1 MKTNK
6 TGLVLY
12 WIAVVYIVVLGLG
25 GSWLVRPIYRQMTL
39 EQANQTIWALNS
51 PMFGLWVSSVA
62 IGSILAG
69 IGMLLYVRSKGSR
82 IWFFGLG
89 IFAVLLIDI
98 LIKWHIL
105 PTPAHTSLLFGVGGA
120 LMVAFFLI
128 ILWFWAKKRLHL
140 EGPDKTAA
148 ELQLAGYVF
157 FLIAM
162 WYLCGELA
170 RPYQT
175 ALLELP
181 RNSPISTIVYL
192 VLGWLFFLLSHY
204 KSAQTLPKQE

>member
-98 LIKWHIL
+98 LIKWQIL
-105 PTPAHTSLLFGVGGA
+105 PTPAHTPLLFGMGGA

-128 ILWFWAKKRLHL
+128 ILWLWAEKRLHL
-140 EGPDKTAA
+140 EGADKTAA
-148 ELQLAGYVF
+148 EGLGSVR
-157 FLIAM
+157 
-162 WYLCGELA
+162 EK
-170 RPYQT
+170 RS
-175 ALLELP
+175 LP
-181 RNSPISTIVYL
+181 RSSY
-192 VLGWLFFLLSHY
+192 GHGH
-204 KSAQTLPKQE
+204 

>member
-1 MKTNK
+1 MKTNR
-6 TGLVLY
+6 TGLILY

-39 EQANQTIWALNS
+39 EQANETIWAIGS
-51 PMFGLWVSSVA
+51 PMFGLWASSVA
-62 IGSILAG
+62 IGAILAG

-82 IWFFGLG
+82 IWLFGLG

-98 LIKWHIL
+98 LVKWQIL
-105 PTPAHTSLLFGVGGA
+105 PTPAHTPLLFGVGGA
-120 LMVAFFLI
+120 LMVAFFLV
-128 ILWFWAKKRLHL
+128 ILWLWAKKRLHL
-140 EGPDKTAA
+140 EEPEKTAA
-148 ELQLAGYVF
+148 DFQLAGYVF
-157 FLIAM
+157 LIIAM

-181 RNSPISTIVYL
+181 HNSPISTIVYL